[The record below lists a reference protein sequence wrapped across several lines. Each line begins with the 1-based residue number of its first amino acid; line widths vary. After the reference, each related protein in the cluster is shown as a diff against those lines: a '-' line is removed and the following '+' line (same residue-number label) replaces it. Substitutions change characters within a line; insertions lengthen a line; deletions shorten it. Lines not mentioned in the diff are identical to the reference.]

1 MSTLK
6 DADATVIGTEFP
18 KPQAP
23 NPLIRRFGLLGT
35 LLIIILAAWA
45 IWSWGFCRFYVGP
58 GKMAVITAK
67 SGKALPPGQ
76 ILAQPGQKGVL
87 EEPLGEGRHIWNPIF
102 YDWEIVDAQFIP
114 PGKIGIVTSLVGENL
129 PPGEFLAEPGQK
141 GTWRRVL
148 GPGRYRLNPIGY
160 TIDIIDAVSIP
171 VGFAGIVTNLSGDPA
186 PEGAFAKPG
195 QKGVRE
201 NVLQP
206 GIYYINPREY
216 QVSAVE
222 VGVNQVSL
230 VGQAGTVV
238 LTKNVV
244 MDENNQMIQRLNQN
258 VLEEQKRRR
267 EEYQNAAS
275 NFMPPAQMAKPQ
287 APRPQGAVPMP
298 QRERDGAA
306 YSGGGMADYV
316 DSFANDPGAAARRI
330 IVKNLPAGQA
340 PSAGPGRSPVMDK
353 DVPPA
358 FILNQFVNFPS
369 RDGFDISLDMT
380 VEFELR
386 PERLAAIYRDY
397 GDLPAV
403 VDKILMPQIL
413 SVSRLKG
420 SAYRAVDFIAG
431 EGREK
436 FQNDLTD
443 ALKTSLGEKNLLI
456 HSALIRNVNV
466 PAQILEP
473 LRVASLSKET
483 DLTNKEKQN
492 TAKKQADLNREMSLI
507 RQSGEQVAQETQKL
521 KAEIDAE
528 MHKTVATIQAETQRE
543 VASIDQQT
551 AAVDAQRTIALGE
564 AQADAIRLVEEEKA
578 KGFGLKVAAFGGD
591 GGGYALYEFA
601 SQLNPDMKINLIH
614 AGDGTLWTDLK
625 NASLAEIGGAKDLQG
640 GKK

>member
-1 MSTLK
+1 MSILK
-6 DADATVIGTEFP
+6 DADATVVGTEIP
-18 KPQAP
+18 QNNRKPI
-23 NPLIRRFGLLGT
+23 LRRFGLLGT
-35 LLIIILAAWA
+35 LAIFLLILWA

-58 GKMAVITAK
+58 GKMAIITAK

-87 EEPLGEGRHIWNPIF
+87 EEPLGEGRHLWNPIF

-114 PGKIGIVTSLVGENL
+114 PGKIGVVTSLVGDNL

-148 GPGRYRLNPIGY
+148 GPGRYRLNPLGY
-160 TIDIIDAVSIP
+160 SIDIIDAVSIP
-171 VGFAGIVTNLSGDPA
+171 VGFAGIVTNLSGGPA

-230 VGQAGTVV
+230 VGQAGSVV

-267 EEYQNAAS
+267 EEYQSAAS
-275 NFMPPAQMAKPQ
+275 NFMPPSQMSRVPSPPPPPGSQ
-287 APRPQGAVPMP
+287 RDSYAPT
-298 QRERDGAA
+298 
-306 YSGGGMADYV
+306 GGGLAEYA

-340 PSAGPGRSPVMDK
+340 PSAAAGRSPVMEK

-456 HSALIRNVNV
+456 HSALIRHVNV

-528 MHKTVATIQAETQRE
+528 MHKTVATIQAETQKE
-543 VASIDQQT
+543 VAAIDKET
-551 AAVDAQRTIALGE
+551 AGVDAQRTIALG
-564 AQADAIRLVEEEKA
+564 QASADSVRLVEEERA
-578 KGFGLKVAAFGGD
+578 KGFGLQVSAFGGD

-601 SQLNPDMKINLIH
+601 RQLNPEMRINLIH

-625 NASLAEIGGAKDLQG
+625 NASLAEIGGARDLQKKG
-640 GKK
+640 GQ

>member
-6 DADATVIGTEFP
+6 DADATVIGTEILSP
-18 KPQAP
+18 ARKPGF
-23 NPLIRRFGLLGT
+23 RRIGLLGM
-35 LLIIILAAWA
+35 LVIILLAAWA

-58 GKMAVITAK
+58 GKMAIITAK

-76 ILAQPGQKGVL
+76 ILAKPGQKGVL

-114 PGKIGIVTSLVGENL
+114 PGKIGIVTSLVGDNL

-171 VGFAGIVTNLSGDPA
+171 VGFAGIVTNLSGGPA
-186 PEGAFAKPG
+186 LEGAFAKPG

-206 GIYYINPREY
+206 GIYYLNPREY

-267 EEYQNAAS
+267 EEYQSAAS
-275 NFMPPAQMAKPQ
+275 NFVAPAQMPKPP
-287 APRPQGAVPMP
+287 APRPQAAPMA
-298 QRERDGAA
+298 QRDRDAL
-306 YSGGGMADYV
+306 GGGLSEYV

-340 PSAGPGRSPVMDK
+340 PSAAPGRTPVMDK

-443 ALKTSLGEKNLLI
+443 ALKISLGEKNLLI

-528 MHKTVATIQAETQRE
+528 MHKTVATIQAETQKE
-543 VASIDQQT
+543 VASIDKQT

-564 AQADAIRLVEEEKA
+564 ASADAVRLVEEEKA
-578 KGFGLKVAAFGGD
+578 KGFGMKVEAFGDG

-625 NASLAEIGGAKDLQG
+625 NASLAEIGGAKGLQQGG